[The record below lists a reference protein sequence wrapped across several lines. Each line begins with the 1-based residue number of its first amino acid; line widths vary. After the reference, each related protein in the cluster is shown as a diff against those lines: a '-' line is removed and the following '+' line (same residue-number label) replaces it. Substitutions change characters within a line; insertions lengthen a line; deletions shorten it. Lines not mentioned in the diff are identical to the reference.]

1 MPGNFPIEQR
11 LPIMPVSLQHDSAAE
26 KVESEKE
33 ISKPLD
39 WPSNPIK
46 PCRVDFVHSSFI
58 DMPPPPFFS
67 SVQRIVL
74 FFGAEFL
81 DVAFFRRPIS
91 CRFSAEDGSRSSI
104 CRPMNSIDSPLV
116 GSLTLRVYFQFL
128 FFFFFFLDRLKYF
141 HTSHFILPL

>member
-1 MPGNFPIEQR
+1 MPGNFPIGQR
-11 LPIMPVSLQHDSAAE
+11 LPIMPVSLQHGSTAE

-46 PCRVDFVHSSFI
+46 PCSVDFVHSSFI
-58 DMPPPPFFS
+58 DMPPPFFS

-116 GSLTLRVYFQFL
+116 GSLTFRVCFQLFFSFL
-128 FFFFFFLDRLKYF
+128 F
-141 HTSHFILPL
+141 